1 MSDRSGKIITFYS
14 YKGGTGRT
22 MAVSNIAWILAS
34 NGHKVL
40 LIDWDLE
47 APGLHRY
54 LRPFLL
60 DRELSSTPGL
70 IDYVWEASRVS
81 MTPSEG
87 PPKYPALEDYVVG
100 LDWSFRGEGI
110 IDFIPAGLQD
120 DNYAQRV
127 NTFNWD
133 NFYERLGG
141 GKLLEA
147 ERNAL
152 RASYDYILID
162 SRTGVSDTSS
172 ICTVHMPDALV
183 ILFTLNRQSITGAAA
198 IAASVQAQ
206 RPEQDFKIFP
216 VPTRVEG
223 TETNKVEAARAFA
236 RRVFAPVLRHVQRQS
251 AITDPDQQLDY
262 WKDVET
268 PYRAFYAFEEV
279 PAAFKDEPGSLE
291 SVLWPNERI
300 AYWISDRSVTSLQPE
315 KEDLRNQVVD
325 AYALRED
332 DAPRI
337 DWPAPPREGVFKS
350 LRRRIGL
357 RLKKRGWRY
366 ATIALAGLLI
376 LSTGRLWVISNRLD
390 ATLTE
395 LNATRSELNATR
407 TELNTTRTELR
418 DAKAEIVR
426 LKDEIKKKEAE
437 IGAKVEE
444 LRVANR
450 TISNQSSKIAGLQRQ
465 IGALRGQI
473 ETLRTRAGL
482 PRPPRR

>member
-22 MAVSNIAWILAS
+22 MAVSNVAWVLAS
-34 NGHKVL
+34 NGHRVL

-60 DRELSSTPGL
+60 DRELISTPGL
-70 IDYVWEASRVS
+70 IDYVWDAARVI
-81 MTPSEG
+81 MTPAEG
-87 PPKYPALEDYVVG
+87 DAKYPSLQDYVVG
-100 LDWSFRGEGI
+100 LEWSFQGDGI

-162 SRTGVSDTSS
+162 SRTGVSDTSG
-172 ICTVHMPDALV
+172 ICTVHLPDALV

-206 RPEQDFKIFP
+206 RPEEDFRIFP
-216 VPTRVEG
+216 VPTRVER
-223 TETNKVEAARAFA
+223 TETNKVEAARAFG
-236 RRVFAPVLRHVQRQS
+236 RRVFARFLRHVQS
-251 AITDPDQQLDY
+251 KSDKIDPVQQEEY

-268 PYRAFYAFEEV
+268 PYRPFYAFEEV
-279 PAAFKDEPGSLE
+279 PAAFNDEPGNVE
-291 SVLWPNERI
+291 TVLWPNERI
-300 AYWISDRSVTSLQPE
+300 ARWITDQAVSSLKPE
-315 KEDLRNQVVD
+315 SEELRKQVVG
-325 AYALRED
+325 AYAYSEQE
-332 DAPRI
+332 ASQI
-337 DWPAPPREGVFKS
+337 DWPLLPREGVFKR

-366 ATIALAGLLI
+366 ATIVLAGLLI
-376 LSTGRLWVISNRLD
+376 AISVRFVVISNRLD
-390 ATLTE
+390 TTLAD
-395 LNATRSELNATR
+395 LKG
-407 TELNTTRTELR
+407 
-418 DAKAEIVR
+418 AKAEIVS
-426 LKDEIKKKEAE
+426 KNDEITKKDAE
-437 IGAKVEE
+437 IGKKEE
-444 LRVANR
+444 EIRVANN
-450 TISNQSSKIAGLQRQ
+450 TIESQNSRIGQLKRQ
-465 IGALRGQI
+465 IGALQARI
-473 ETLRTRAGL
+473 ASLLR
-482 PRPPRR
+482 PRR

>member
-1 MSDRSGKIITFYS
+1 MSDRSGRIITFYS

-70 IDYVWEASRVS
+70 IDYVWDAARAI
-81 MTPSEG
+81 MTPGEAR
-87 PPKYPALEDYVVG
+87 PDYPSLQDYVVG

-120 DNYAQRV
+120 ENYAQRV
-127 NTFNWD
+127 NTFDWD

-147 ERNAL
+147 ERKAL
-152 RASYDYILID
+152 RANYDYILID

-206 RPEQDFKIFP
+206 RPEEDFKIFP

-223 TETNKVEAARAFA
+223 TETYKVEAARAFA
-236 RRVFAPVLRHVQRQS
+236 RRIFAPALRHVRRKRGEIDPERQFR
-251 AITDPDQQLDY
+251 Y
-262 WKDVET
+262 WNDVET
-268 PYRAFYAFEEV
+268 PYRPFYAFEEV
-279 PAAFKDEPGSLE
+279 PAAFKDEPGNVE

-300 AYWISDRSVTSLQPE
+300 AYWITDQAVTSLQPDDE
-315 KEDLRNQVVD
+315 ELRKQVVSG
-325 AYALRED
+325 YALNED
-332 DAPRI
+332 DVPRI
-337 DWPAPPREGVFKS
+337 DWPSVPREGIFRS
-350 LRRRIGL
+350 LRRRIGFW
-357 RLKKRGWRY
+357 LKKNGWRY
-366 ATIALAGLLI
+366 ATIPLAGA
-376 LSTGRLWVISNRLD
+376 VIFAAIEYNKQEEQ
-390 ATLTE
+390 LTK
-395 LNATRSELNATR
+395 TRSELRGKTDELVSTR
-407 TELNTTRTELR
+407 INLSDTNDKLKAAEKKNGDLVKANNELGSTNRVLTRERNEYLR
-418 DAKAEIVR
+418 
-426 LKDEIKKKEAE
+426 
-437 IGAKVEE
+437 
-444 LRVANR
+444 
-450 TISNQSSKIAGLQRQ
+450 
-465 IGALRGQI
+465 
-473 ETLRTRAGL
+473 TLRANGL
-482 PRPPRR
+482 AK